1 MLISTILKNTYKLEI
16 AHDSHEAIKQIYKC
30 QPDLVTLDISM
41 PGLEGDKLLPVIR
54 AWKPTIPVL
63 VISANYD
70 LETQEKC
77 IKRESTGFLPKS
89 FEMKHLLNNSLIFVE
104 FQNPTHQFFEQYNK

>member
-1 MLISTILKNTYKLEI
+1 
-16 AHDSHEAIKQIYKC
+16 
-30 QPDLVTLDISM
+30 M
-41 PGLEGDKLLPVIR
+41 PGLEGDELLPVIR

-70 LETQEKC
+70 LETQEKS
-77 IKRESTGFLPKS
+77 IKRGSTGFLPKP

-104 FQNPTHQFFEQYNK
+104 FQNPTDQFFEQYNK